1 MSQFANLTG
10 QDEAT
15 QKARYAALKGRKA
28 LILSGSMF
36 VQFMSNGMKDQF
48 RYASC
53 REIWRTRAV
62 ALQWTK
68 SLPFYHQDTIGP
80 RHCELLCFP

>member
-48 RYASC
+48 RYAS
-53 REIWRTRAV
+53 
-62 ALQWTK
+62 
-68 SLPFYHQDTIGP
+68 G
-80 RHCELLCFP
+80 